1 VGVSEKS
8 EAGFSR
14 CITTGIFVKPKL
26 GGTTDA
32 TAFVPLDGT
41 NAVFFYSKGDEMSVN
56 TTLNRNAVPTPPD
69 DVQMQ
74 EQNSPLIEDQSLPA
88 GQILEQQEEAGSSP
102 LFVP

>member
-1 VGVSEKS
+1 
-8 EAGFSR
+8 
-14 CITTGIFVKPKL
+14 
-26 GGTTDA
+26 
-32 TAFVPLDGT
+32 
-41 NAVFFYSKGDEMSVN
+41 MSVN